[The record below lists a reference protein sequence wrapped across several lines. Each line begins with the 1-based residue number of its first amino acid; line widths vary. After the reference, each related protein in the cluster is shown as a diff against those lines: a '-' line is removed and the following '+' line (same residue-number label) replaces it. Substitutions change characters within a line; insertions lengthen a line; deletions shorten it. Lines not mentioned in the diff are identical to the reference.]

1 MGRRVTAVPGRR
13 WCIGRH
19 KIGSSVPVAGMW
31 VALDM
36 APRVRRA
43 VKTLSSA
50 TGRLCQA
57 DGCPSCALAGWRS
70 PRWTSDG
77 RRVTTKTHMPD
88 PASVRARP
96 IAPREHEKSWP
107 GALTPVPLL
116 GGWRGRIRT
125 FGLLIQNQAPY
136 RLATRQWNRLGMI
149 LDPRHQSPA
158 GVEGGRGHGRRTGF
172 WGSCGISTS
181 RPAPGGSTRGI
192 AICGC
197 GPLGG
202 CCDAVH
208 SSGHPL
214 VPSRR

>member
-19 KIGSSVPVAGMW
+19 KMGVLCAVAGMW

-36 APRVRRA
+36 APRVRPA

-50 TGRLCQA
+50 TGRQCQA
-57 DGCPSCALAGWRS
+57 DGCPLCALAGWRS
-70 PRWTSDG
+70 PRWTSVG
-77 RRVTTKTHMPD
+77 RRVTTKTQMPD
-88 PASVRARP
+88 RAYVRARS
-96 IAPREHEKSWP
+96 ITPRERRKSWP

-149 LDPRHQSPA
+149 PDPGHRSLA
-158 GVEGGRGHGRRTGF
+158 GGDGGRRHDCRTGRGGAA
-172 WGSCGISTS
+172 GS
-181 RPAPGGSTRGI
+181 RLHRRQQAAQRGI
-192 AICGC
+192 TICGFE
-197 GPLGG
+197 PLGG
-202 CCDAVH
+202 CCNTVH
-208 SSGHPL
+208 SPGHPL
-214 VPSRR
+214 LPSRP